1 MRSWDGSDCLADAG
15 STRVLSI
22 APEIVSYL
30 TLEISAF
37 WQAEDFDLTDRQTD
51 GRTDRRT
58 PFSSL
63 VRAGIPCRAKKKLM
77 QVGLQS
83 CIMNAN
89 DRPDC
94 EIFTSLHGMQTRYSD
109 KKVVRLSIRL
119 SNACIVTKRKK
130 DLFTFLY
137 HTKYHLA

>member
-1 MRSWDGSDCLADAG
+1 MVHRNFVKTFNGFFKCQVSWQIRGVNFALVFCEQKGSHKFHRIGFGVRSWDGSDCLADAG

-63 VRAGIPCRAKKKLM
+63 VRAGIPCRAKK
-77 QVGLQS
+77 
-83 CIMNAN
+83 N
-89 DRPDC
+89 
-94 EIFTSLHGMQTRYSD
+94 
-109 KKVVRLSIRL
+109 
-119 SNACIVTKRKK
+119 
-130 DLFTFLY
+130 
-137 HTKYHLA
+137 